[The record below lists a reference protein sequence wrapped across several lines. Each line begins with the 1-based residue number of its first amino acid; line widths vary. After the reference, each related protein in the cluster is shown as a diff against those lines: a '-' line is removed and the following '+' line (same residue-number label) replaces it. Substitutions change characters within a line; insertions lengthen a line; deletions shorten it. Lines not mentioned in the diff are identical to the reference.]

1 MAIKRVKLNYMPAVS
16 QTPSKGKIVVP
27 AGHMEEL
34 DRTIKQKVRQNEA
47 ERVASIEAAGRY
59 IVR

>member
-1 MAIKRVKLNYMPAVS
+1 
-16 QTPSKGKIVVP
+16 
-27 AGHMEEL
+27 MEEL